1 MRSFPALNA
10 TIILCSLVGHSHGAI
25 TPQGGE
31 FPLVGDIAGHQQHPS
46 VALHREGGLVA
57 WQNATV
63 DSGGERVVVQ
73 ALGADY
79 RGVGAPQVASQNI
92 AGQNDLNPAVAALPE
107 GRSVVVWESGPR
119 SSQDIF
125 IRFLDAQ
132 GQFQTDIQPVNS
144 FQAGV
149 QSDAAVSALA
159 NGNVLVVWASDG
171 QDGSGEGIYGQRFSQ
186 TGSKVGTEFRVNQT
200 TNRNQS
206 RPAVAALSASQFVV
220 SWVGESVAGQNSSG
234 APNLRRNVLTRF
246 IGVSDTAGNE
256 FQLNE
261 GDVVATEVSLTALPA
276 GGFVAA
282 WTQRDEVSSRNI
294 TEVFSRQYAS
304 NGLPNGEAQ
313 RVNTFLPGAQDSPV
327 LAAVNAGVMMAWSS
341 FGQDAGGLGVRG
353 RLLSGGTEFG
363 VNAQENF
370 DQATPA
376 LASDGGQ
383 QLLAVWANTIRAD
396 HSILSAQR
404 YVLHDGSSLPAAT
417 DLSAGEV
424 EVVGDE
430 PVQRQTNPSVVAER
444 ERAAALKA
452 QQAQNIAGTATLQV
466 AAAPQPV
473 DEPGTPPPPPTVET
487 VAPTPVRVPVP
498 PTPQVVEAVT
508 PPQPQPADPVAQPTS
523 VTATPRAQSS
533 VPTPALPSASTAAL
547 NALGGLTQR
556 YQTGGQARQQ
566 LGSTRSYI
574 APVRQYAS
582 AESPVGTS
590 PTRSSM
596 LLGSTFSRTR
606 PSALRITAAG
616 LDVRLGQPRTTANSQ
631 SAASQTASG
640 SQASQVAA
648 ANTAQARAEAV
659 QANAIASAATA
670 NNTSQQAVPAGIV
683 RTGRGTNLRWVSQ
696 YGARY
701 QVQSSNDRYSWNNIG
716 TPRTSTSGVDALNIS
731 NVSARYFRV
740 IRVN

>member
-1 MRSFPALNA
+1 M
-10 TIILCSLVGHSHGAI
+10 VGHSHGAI

-79 RGVGAPQVASQNI
+79 RGVGVPQVVSQNI
-92 AGQNDLNPAVAALPE
+92 TGQNDLNPAVAALPE

-186 TGSKVGTEFRVNQT
+186 TGSKVGTEFRVSQT
-200 TNRNQS
+200 TNQNQS
-206 RPAVAALSASQFVV
+206 RPAVAALSVSQFVV
-220 SWVGESVAGQNSSG
+220 AWVGESVAGQNSSG
-234 APNLRRNVLTRF
+234 APNLRRNVLARF

-383 QLLAVWANTIRAD
+383 QILAVWANTIRAD

-473 DEPGTPPPPPTVET
+473 DEPTTSPPPPTVET
-487 VAPTPVRVPVP
+487 VAPAPVRVPVP
-498 PTPQVVEAVT
+498 PTPQVVEAVP
-508 PPQPQPADPVAQPTS
+508 PPQPQPADSAPQATS
-523 VTATPRAQSS
+523 VAATPRAQSS

-556 YQTGGQARQQ
+556 YQAGGQARQH

-582 AESPVGTS
+582 AESSVGTS

-616 LDVRLGQPRTTANSQ
+616 SDIRLGQPRTAANSQ

-640 SQASQVAA
+640 SQASQIAA

>member
-1 MRSFPALNA
+1 MRSFPALN
-10 TIILCSLVGHSHGAI
+10 TIIFLCALVGHSHGAI

-79 RGVGAPQVASQNI
+79 RGVGAPQVVSQNI
-92 AGQNDLNPAVAALPE
+92 TGQNDLNPTVAALPE

-186 TGSKVGTEFRVNQT
+186 TGSKVGTEFRVSQT
-200 TNRNQS
+200 TNQNQS
-206 RPAVAALSASQFVV
+206 RPAVAALSASQFAVA
-220 SWVGESVAGQNSSG
+220 WVGESVAGQNSSG
-234 APNLRRNVLTRF
+234 APNLRRNVLARF

-376 LASDGGQ
+376 LATDGGQ

-417 DLSAGEV
+417 DLSEGEV

-466 AAAPQPV
+466 AAPQPV
-473 DEPGTPPPPPTVET
+473 DEPTTSPPPPTVET

-498 PTPQVVEAVT
+498 PTPQVVEAVP
-508 PPQPQPADPVAQPTS
+508 PPQPQPADPAPQATS
-523 VTATPRAQSS
+523 VAATPRAQSS

-556 YQTGGQARQQ
+556 YQAGGQARQQ

-582 AESPVGTS
+582 AESSVGTS

-616 LDVRLGQPRTTANSQ
+616 SDVRLGQPRTTANSQ
-631 SAASQTASG
+631 PAARQTASG

>member
-1 MRSFPALNA
+1 
-10 TIILCSLVGHSHGAI
+10 VGHSHGAI

-79 RGVGAPQVASQNI
+79 RGVGVPQVVSQNI
-92 AGQNDLNPAVAALPE
+92 TGQNDLNPAVAALPE

-186 TGSKVGTEFRVNQT
+186 TGSKVGTEFRVSQT
-200 TNRNQS
+200 TNQNQS
-206 RPAVAALSASQFVV
+206 RPAVAALSVSQFVV
-220 SWVGESVAGQNSSG
+220 AWVGESVAGQNSSG
-234 APNLRRNVLTRF
+234 APNLRRNVLARF

-383 QLLAVWANTIRAD
+383 QILAVWANTIRAD

-473 DEPGTPPPPPTVET
+473 DEPTTSPPPPTVET
-487 VAPTPVRVPVP
+487 VAPAPVRVPVP
-498 PTPQVVEAVT
+498 PTPQVVEAVP
-508 PPQPQPADPVAQPTS
+508 PPQPQPADSAPQATS
-523 VTATPRAQSS
+523 VAATPRAQSS

-556 YQTGGQARQQ
+556 YQAGGQARQH

-582 AESPVGTS
+582 AESSVGTS

-616 LDVRLGQPRTTANSQ
+616 SDIRLGQPRTAANSQ

-640 SQASQVAA
+640 SQASQIAA

>member
-1 MRSFPALNA
+1 M
-10 TIILCSLVGHSHGAI
+10 
-25 TPQGGE
+25 
-31 FPLVGDIAGHQQHPS
+31 VGDIAGHQQHPS

-79 RGVGAPQVASQNI
+79 RGVGVPQVVSQNI
-92 AGQNDLNPAVAALPE
+92 TGQNDLNPAVAALPE

-186 TGSKVGTEFRVNQT
+186 TGSKVGTEFRVSQT
-200 TNRNQS
+200 TNQNQS
-206 RPAVAALSASQFVV
+206 RPAVAALSVSQFVV
-220 SWVGESVAGQNSSG
+220 AWVGESVAGQNSSG
-234 APNLRRNVLTRF
+234 APNLRRNVLARF

-383 QLLAVWANTIRAD
+383 QILAVWANTIRAD

-473 DEPGTPPPPPTVET
+473 DEPTTSPPPPTVET
-487 VAPTPVRVPVP
+487 VAPAPVRVPVP
-498 PTPQVVEAVT
+498 PTPQVVEAVP
-508 PPQPQPADPVAQPTS
+508 PPQPQPADSAPQATS
-523 VTATPRAQSS
+523 VAATPRAQSS

-556 YQTGGQARQQ
+556 YQAGGQARQH

-582 AESPVGTS
+582 AESSVGTS

-616 LDVRLGQPRTTANSQ
+616 SDIRLGQPRTAANSQ

-640 SQASQVAA
+640 SQASQIAA

>member
-1 MRSFPALNA
+1 MRINLL
-10 TIILCSLVGHSHGAI
+10 IIGGYCLSTLAIKGAV

-73 ALGADY
+73 ALGTDY
-79 RGVGAPQVASQNI
+79 RGLGAPQVVSQNI
-92 AGQNDLNPAVAALPE
+92 TGQNDLNPAVAALPE

-132 GQFQTDIQPVNS
+132 GQFQTDIQPVNT

-186 TGSKVGTEFRVNQT
+186 TGSKVGTEFRVSQTANQ
-200 TNRNQS
+200 NQS
-206 RPAVAALSASQFVV
+206 RPAVATISASQFVV
-220 SWVGESVAGQNSSG
+220 AWVGESVAGQNSSG
-234 APNLRRNVLTRF
+234 APNLRRNVLARF

-256 FQLNE
+256 FQLND

-370 DQATPA
+370 DQVTPA

-452 QQAQNIAGTATLQV
+452 QQAQNITGTATLQV

-473 DEPGTPPPPPTVET
+473 DEPATSPPPPTVET
-487 VAPTPVRVPVP
+487 VAPTSVRVPVP

-508 PPQPQPADPVAQPTS
+508 PPQLQPADPAPQATS
-523 VTATPRAQSS
+523 VAATPRAQSS

-556 YQTGGQARQQ
+556 YQAGGQARQQ

-582 AESPVGTS
+582 AESSVGTS

-616 LDVRLGQPRTTANSQ
+616 SDVRLGQPRTTDNSQ
-631 SAASQTASG
+631 PAAIQTASG

-670 NNTSQQAVPAGIV
+670 NNTSKQAVPAGIV

>member
-1 MRSFPALNA
+1 
-10 TIILCSLVGHSHGAI
+10 
-25 TPQGGE
+25 
-31 FPLVGDIAGHQQHPS
+31 
-46 VALHREGGLVA
+46 
-57 WQNATV
+57 
-63 DSGGERVVVQ
+63 
-73 ALGADY
+73 
-79 RGVGAPQVASQNI
+79 
-92 AGQNDLNPAVAALPE
+92 
-107 GRSVVVWESGPR
+107 
-119 SSQDIF
+119 
-125 IRFLDAQ
+125 
-132 GQFQTDIQPVNS
+132 
-144 FQAGV
+144 
-149 QSDAAVSALA
+149 
-159 NGNVLVVWASDG
+159 
-171 QDGSGEGIYGQRFSQ
+171 
-186 TGSKVGTEFRVNQT
+186 
-200 TNRNQS
+200 
-206 RPAVAALSASQFVV
+206 
-220 SWVGESVAGQNSSG
+220 
-234 APNLRRNVLTRF
+234 
-246 IGVSDTAGNE
+246 
-256 FQLNE
+256 
-261 GDVVATEVSLTALPA
+261 
-276 GGFVAA
+276 
-282 WTQRDEVSSRNI
+282 
-294 TEVFSRQYAS
+294 
-304 NGLPNGEAQ
+304 
-313 RVNTFLPGAQDSPV
+313 
-327 LAAVNAGVMMAWSS
+327 MAWSS

-473 DEPGTPPPPPTVET
+473 DEPATPPPPPTVET

-556 YQTGGQARQQ
+556 YQAGGQARQQ

-582 AESPVGTS
+582 AESSVGTS

-616 LDVRLGQPRTTANSQ
+616 SDVMLGQPRTTANSQ

-659 QANAIASAATA
+659 QANATASAATA